1 MACYKEKHTL
11 SLTHKGRYLL
21 FEAGIYFSEGWPE
34 LAKPWY
40 FSHVCMPLATNILT
54 YGFVRWLFVFHASLI
69 LPWLTRRPP
78 RYFLLSDIPRF
89 SCVAIFFSAC
99 GQKHCFRMVTLIR
112 LTAIRVNLSLTVGST
127 HPISSQHQF
136 LQTANCFHLLYVFMC
151 RTTEPPKVVIAVTH
165 RVVHVNFLQYGR
177 ISPYLR
183 IAWIAHGALR
193 SVGWNRTESCKSQ
206 SLKGKV
212 LFTYVKTLTIST
224 RK

>member
-11 SLTHKGRYLL
+11 SLTQKGRYLL

-112 LTAIRVNLSLTVGST
+112 VNLSLTVGST

-165 RVVHVNFLQYGR
+165 RVVHVNFLQ
-177 ISPYLR
+177 
-183 IAWIAHGALR
+183 
-193 SVGWNRTESCKSQ
+193 
-206 SLKGKV
+206 
-212 LFTYVKTLTIST
+212 
-224 RK
+224 